1 MQRYYSIL
9 LLLTVIFAYAGPSSA
24 AEDKIPGQ
32 MTPDQLQAA
41 GFKPLSEGDSLDAW
55 NVKPW
60 HKGHWTIKD
69 GLINYDG
76 KAKGKFGDNSL
87 WTKDKYG
94 DLQMYAEWRLPEK
107 PKMKDTP
114 IVL

>member
-1 MQRYYSIL
+1 MRTMQRHFPIAF
-9 LLLTVIFAYAGPSSA
+9 LTIVTIACASSSFAAD
-24 AEDKIPGQ
+24 DKIPGQ
-32 MTPDQLQAA
+32 MTADELRAA
-41 GFKPLSEGDSLDAW
+41 GFRPLAEGDSLDAW

-76 KAKGKFGDNSL
+76 KAKGKFADNSL

-94 DLQMYAEWRLPEK
+94 DMQMY
-107 PKMKDTP
+107 
-114 IVL
+114 